1 MRAWIRRF
9 FDRTGTAGC
18 SGPPVFIRGEGF
30 VSGPAVFTA
39 TRERFR
45 IVVFR
50 GLPEDVCEDCG
61 GPCHWLALEFL
72 GRDDTWQPLLVVHEM
87 NLAHI
92 RQAVSDVADF
102 LAIPREDADKR

>member
-1 MRAWIRRF
+1 MRDWIRHLL
-9 FDRTGTAGC
+9 DRLATRGEA
-18 SGPPVFIRGEGF
+18 GPPVFIRGEGF

-50 GLPEDVCEDCG
+50 GLPEDTCEDCG
-61 GPCHWLALEFL
+61 GPCHWLALEFQ
-72 GRDDTWQPLLVVHEM
+72 GAEQMWQPLLVVHEM
-87 NLAHI
+87 NLVHI

-102 LAIPREDADKR
+102 LAIPREGADEN